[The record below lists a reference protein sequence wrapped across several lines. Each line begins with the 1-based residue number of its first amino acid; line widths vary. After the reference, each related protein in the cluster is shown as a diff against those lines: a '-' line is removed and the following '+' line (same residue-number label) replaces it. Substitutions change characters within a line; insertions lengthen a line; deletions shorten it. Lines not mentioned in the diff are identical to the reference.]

1 MKNLLKSYVEKFN
14 SDDVELYRQD
24 IDNDQC
30 LSWLGDNV
38 PLVELPDKTIE
49 EIYYFRWWTF
59 RKHLRSTE
67 DGIVITEFLPKVPWS
82 GKHNT
87 IIAAA
92 GHHVSEAKWLKSC
105 KKIIENYLRFWLEE
119 KGNTYLY
126 SSWLI
131 YSVYE
136 YCKHINDFTFG
147 INNLPLL
154 INFYQKTHEEHIT
167 ETGLYWS
174 IDGNDAMECSISGS
188 TVDLKSK
195 KGIRPTLNSYMAA
208 NAFAI
213 SEFARLAGNNKL
225 HQEYLEKFNVLK
237 DKINNNL
244 YNDGFYKAYHIDN
257 LDLID
262 FNNLPNA
269 QNVRELLG
277 FIPWI
282 FNIPPKG
289 REEAFLQ
296 LKLSDGFLGE
306 YGLYS
311 AEKRHERFLFD
322 MRHECLWN
330 GYIWPFATT
339 QTLNAIINL
348 LDNYEQDY
356 INKNDFYSLLKTYAE
371 SQYLIKDGGEKV
383 CWIDEVKDPRT
394 NLWSSREL
402 LRDWGWKEN
411 LGGIER
417 GKDYNH
423 STFCDLILG
432 GLLDIK
438 SINGNI
444 SVKPKIPDDW
454 DYFKVDNLSLCGR
467 LYTIIF
473 DKNGNR
479 YKKGNGLKIIE
490 KTALK

>member
-1 MKNLLKSYVEKFN
+1 MQKLLKSYVEKFN
-14 SDDVELYRQD
+14 KDDEELYKQD
-24 IDNDQC
+24 ISNDQC
-30 LSWLGDNV
+30 LLWLEENV

-67 DGIVITEFLPKVPWS
+67 DGIVITEFLPKVPWG

-87 IIAAA
+87 IIAAV
-92 GHHVSEAKWLKSC
+92 GHHVSEAKWLKTC
-105 KKIIENYLRFWLEE
+105 KNIIEDYLKFWLEE
-119 KGNTYLY
+119 KSNTYLY

-136 YCKHINDFTFG
+136 YCKHTNDFSFG

-154 INFYQKTHEEHIT
+154 INFYENTHKEHIT

-174 IDGNDAMECSISGS
+174 IDGNDAMECSISGY
-188 TVDLKSK
+188 TEQLKCQ
-195 KGIRPTLNSYMAA
+195 KGLRPTLNSYMAA

-213 SEFARLAGNNKL
+213 SEFARFSGNNKL
-225 HQEYLEKFNVLK
+225 HQEYLEKFNFLK
-237 DKINNNL
+237 DKINDNL
-244 YNDGFYKAYHIDN
+244 WCNRFYRAYHSD
-257 LDLID
+257 DLEKIN
-262 FNNLPNA
+262 FSKLSKS

-277 FIPWI
+277 YIPWC

-289 REEAFLQ
+289 RESAFLQ

-306 YGLYS
+306 YGLYT
-311 AEKRHERFLFD
+311 AEKRHERFLFN

-330 GYIWPFATT
+330 GYIWPFATS

-348 LDNYEQDY
+348 LDNYEQNY
-356 INKNDFYSLLKTYAE
+356 ITKDDFYNLLKTYAE
-371 SQYLIKDGGEKV
+371 SQYLIRDGGEKV

-411 LGGIER
+411 LGGVER

-423 STFCDLILG
+423 STFCDLVLG
-432 GLLDIK
+432 GLLGIK
-438 SINGNI
+438 VTNGNL
-444 SVKPKIPDDW
+444 SVIPKIPDDW
-454 DYFKVDNLSLCGR
+454 EFFKVDNMWIDNRCFSVV
-467 LYTIIF
+467 F

-479 YKKGNGLKIIE
+479 YGTGKGLKIIE
-490 KTALK
+490 KTA